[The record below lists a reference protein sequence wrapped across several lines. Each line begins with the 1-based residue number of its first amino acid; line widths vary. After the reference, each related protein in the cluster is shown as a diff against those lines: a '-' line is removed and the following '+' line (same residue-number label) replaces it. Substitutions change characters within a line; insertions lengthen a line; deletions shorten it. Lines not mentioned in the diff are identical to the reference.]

1 MADGKG
7 ESRAGLANGGRL
19 SPVPSACRLTDTLR
33 ALEDGLRE
41 DGVSAFTS
49 SAYCR
54 RFCEM
59 LLQHT
64 EDNTASESLMHCAD
78 VYETA
83 LRSFASARPYLT
95 TECEDVLLLLERLV
109 LSCFEVVL
117 SMSEDDLSS
126 DQGEHMKKSIIDS
139 HEMLVDFGNKHL
151 QLLVDNISHGGAW
164 RNPVLVKILS
174 RQSVDP
180 EEVNYWILQ
189 EGLNFLQL
197 RIKHLMK
204 TNCIQQA
211 MLLSKICSDS
221 EETSSDTFFHQSYI
235 TCLCTM
241 LPDDE
246 AFKEIS
252 KMAGQDVLDAICNLE
267 SEGQINTAFILCTTY
282 LTQQLQNEVASCSWE
297 LTLFW
302 SKLQRRIDPCLST
315 FLERCRQF
323 GVIAKTRQHLFFLI
337 KVVHTEAGDEGVPV
351 SIMLCIRALQITS
364 NENDATKTSV
374 CKTIACL
381 LPQDLEVRR
390 ACQLTEFLFEPT
402 TEGLNILEELYLQP
416 DQKNVEES
424 SVISNSLRCEL
435 LLALKSHWLFDPEFW
450 DWKTLKRHC
459 LKLLGQD
466 GSDTEEE
473 SYGEP
478 SVNDPDLLDAS
489 LASYNYHAEQT
500 EETQEYT
507 FNETENVK
515 VKKPVGSSERY
526 KRWLQY
532 KFYCVICNREVIEAR
547 ILHHAKMHLEDG
559 IYTCP
564 VCVKKFRKKEIF
576 VPHVMDHMKM
586 PMRHRQKKKET
597 KKRESTKSPEPEP
610 EPEPE
615 SDPDGYMSFR
625 ALRDKNLQDRDVYPC
640 PGTDCSRVFKQFK
653 YLSIHLKAEHQ
664 NNDENAKHYLDLKN
678 MREKC
683 GYCRRHFITNFH
695 LSQHMRIHVGS
706 HPFMCVSIDC
716 NERFKTVNELLHHKH
731 THLELQYKCELEG
744 CHLVFSDLG
753 LLYHHEAQHF
763 RDAAYT
769 CTFPQCKKFYYCK
782 TELQKHIATHVAHS
796 ENSFGNGTEF
806 FNNLKNEVGNPNNSS
821 CNYPPSLIE
830 RNIMSS
836 KETEPESENL
846 EEEKLEQVKTEP
858 YLHHGMGPD
867 CTLKNECKDQINTEK
882 LNMNTCKMSDPASDV
897 KQECLHSSGI
907 EELLEKPHEAESL
920 CNVTMPNEAHIK
932 SEEEEIPTSEDFT
945 KSSTSEDVMFEL
957 LTSLKQLN
965 LKNVDSCIQET
976 IADSS
981 KSSKVTQNRNT
992 KKKEKVPSQYIS
1004 QLSSKPFFCEF
1015 KGCKSAF
1022 VTKAALL
1029 LHYCKKH
1036 DYTKEKALKL
1046 NMFQKKFS
1054 PFECHICQRRFTRRT
1069 LLRFHYKTDHH
1080 IGKEKPRRNV
1090 RKFDKK
1096 MKPRIKHQ
1104 RRTGCWEKLLTN
1116 EVSCQSNVRTSPVQE
1131 GFISETYADSLSDET
1146 DSSNAFGALRPD
1158 DLTSIEA
1165 RGARRIVDKDKSCYA
1180 LNKYHKPFHCIHK
1193 SCNASFTSQRG
1204 LVRHYQL
1211 VHQYNRESLC
1221 LEKDKAQNKET
1232 NKCRRIFTCKYEECK
1247 KSFICGR
1254 ALSKHYKEFHDLSEN
1269 EEKEV
1274 DGFDNENYLQS
1285 ETEEDEVKF
1294 SDESESEASEIYC
1307 DEEGCTAVFTDHTNY
1322 SRHVMTRH
1330 RKYDLYDCR
1339 RKRKKK
1345 VKEVDENY
1353 IEPKRHKRFFQRK
1366 NVKVQNNAGNKEEVE
1381 FKTRKEALQ
1390 MCAQNTDTTQF
1401 PCMVHGCSSVVK
1413 LESSI
1418 IRHYKLTHHL
1428 NPAFVSNQIRE
1439 LVYCV
1444 KNLSKNREEFSSP
1457 EGSPKSSDHLQD
1469 SKITRLSLRSNN
1481 IGTSNERGDSYKT
1494 SNSDLR
1500 KNGSVDRDFYGT
1512 SPHHNKI
1519 TNNVNESDMK
1529 SSNRRNEDRTSKSS
1543 GKENVSSF
1551 HKGHKEENYKGV
1563 PSQDPGES
1571 DLLDSTK
1578 CNQQDPVQAVI
1589 GLTNFKPM
1597 GFESSFL
1604 KFLQESRNSDEDD
1617 ESDSDEWD
1625 FPQKS
1630 KRRHSLQNRKRACKE
1645 RNEREIRLSLGKTA
1659 SSEPTLE
1666 NLRTMLDKA
1675 LTDCGDLAL
1684 KQLHQ
1689 LYQKPVVVLERS
1701 DFTAP
1706 LIDLF
1711 SSKKTDQLCVGIS

>member
-1 MADGKG
+1 
-7 ESRAGLANGGRL
+7 
-19 SPVPSACRLTDTLR
+19 
-33 ALEDGLRE
+33 
-41 DGVSAFTS
+41 
-49 SAYCR
+49 
-54 RFCEM
+54 
-59 LLQHT
+59 
-64 EDNTASESLMHCAD
+64 
-78 VYETA
+78 
-83 LRSFASARPYLT
+83 
-95 TECEDVLLLLERLV
+95 
-109 LSCFEVVL
+109 
-117 SMSEDDLSS
+117 
-126 DQGEHMKKSIIDS
+126 
-139 HEMLVDFGNKHL
+139 
-151 QLLVDNISHGGAW
+151 
-164 RNPVLVKILS
+164 
-174 RQSVDP
+174 
-180 EEVNYWILQ
+180 
-189 EGLNFLQL
+189 
-197 RIKHLMK
+197 MK
-204 TNCIQQA
+204 TSCVQQA
-211 MLLSKICSDS
+211 MLLSKICFNS
-221 EETSSDTFFHQSYI
+221 EGTSNDFFFRQSFI

-241 LPDDE
+241 LPDEE

-252 KMAGQDVLDAICNLE
+252 KMAGQDVLDTICNLE

-282 LTQQLQNEVASCSWE
+282 LTHQLQNEVTSCSWE

-302 SKLQRRIDPCLST
+302 SKLQRRIDPCLNT

-390 ACQLTEFLFEPT
+390 ACQLTEFLLEPT
-402 TEGLNILEELYLQP
+402 SEGLNTLEELYLQP

-450 DWKTLKRHC
+450 DWKTIKRHC
-459 LKLLGQD
+459 LKLLGKD
-466 GSDTEEE
+466 VSDAEE
-473 SYGEP
+473 SFGEQ
-478 SVNDPDLLDAS
+478 SLNEPDLLDA
-489 LASYNYHAEQT
+489 LAGYDDPTDQT
-500 EETQEYT
+500 EETQEYAS
-507 FNETENVK
+507 NDIENVK

-564 VCVKKFRKKEIF
+564 VCVKKFRKKEVF

-586 PMRHRQKKKET
+586 PMRHRQKKKNEILEQAT
-597 KKRESTKSPEPEP
+597 VEIPEPEN
-610 EPEPE
+610 
-615 SDPDGYMSFR
+615 DPNGYISFR
-625 ALRDKNLQDRDVYPC
+625 TIRDKNLQDRDVYPC

-664 NNDENAKHYLDLKN
+664 NNDENAKHYLNLKN

-683 GYCRRHFITNFH
+683 AFCRRHFITNFH
-695 LSQHMRIHVGS
+695 LRQHMRIHIGS

-731 THLELQYKCELEG
+731 THLDLQYKCELEG

-769 CTFPQCKKFYYCK
+769 CTFPRCKKFFYCK
-782 TELQKHIATHVAHS
+782 SELQDHIATHLAHS
-796 ENSFGNGTEF
+796 VNSFGNGTDLF
-806 FNNLKNEVGNPNNSS
+806 QNLKNEMGDPDNSS
-821 CNYPPSLIE
+821 CNYMPSLIE
-830 RNIMSS
+830 RNIMSC
-836 KETEPESENL
+836 KEMGPESGDL
-846 EEEKLEQVKTEP
+846 DEKMSERVKIEHC
-858 YLHHGMGPD
+858 LHHGIGPD
-867 CTLKNECKDQINTEK
+867 GTLKNECEGQTDTEK
-882 LNMNTCKMSDPASDV
+882 LNICTCKLNDPDNKL
-897 KQECLHSSGI
+897 KQESLHSSCAG
-907 EELLEKPHEAESL
+907 ELLKKPPVAESL
-920 CNVTMPNEAHIK
+920 CSVTKPDVTHIK
-932 SEEEEIPTSEDFT
+932 PEEEDISTSEDFT
-945 KSSTSEDVMFEL
+945 NSTTSEDVMFEL

-965 LKNVDSCIQET
+965 LKNADTCVQDT
-976 IADSS
+976 AADSS
-981 KSSKVTQNRNT
+981 NSSTLPQNGSAPKPEKSI
-992 KKKEKVPSQYIS
+992 SQYLS
-1004 QLSSKPFFCEF
+1004 QLSSKPFCCEL

-1036 DYTKEKALKL
+1036 GYAKEKALKL
-1046 NMFQKKFS
+1046 NMFQRRYS

-1069 LLRFHYKTDHH
+1069 LLRIHYKNDHH
-1080 IGKEKPRRNV
+1080 ITKEKARTSV

-1096 MKPRIKHQ
+1096 IKPRNMRQ

-1116 EVSCQSNVRTSPVQE
+1116 ETSSHSNDGTSPIQE
-1131 GFISETYADSLSDET
+1131 GFNSEIDSLSDET

-1158 DLTSIEA
+1158 DLVSSEG
-1165 RGARRIVDKDKSCYA
+1165 RGSRRIVDKDKSCYA

-1193 SCNASFTSQRG
+1193 TCNASFTSQRG

-1211 VHQYNRESLC
+1211 VHQYTRESLC
-1221 LEKDKAQNKET
+1221 LEKQEQNKKET
-1232 NKCRRIFTCKYEECK
+1232 NKCRKIFTCKYDECR

-1254 ALSKHYKEFHDLSEN
+1254 ALAKHYKEFHDQSEN
-1269 EEKEV
+1269 EGKEV
-1274 DGFDNENYLQS
+1274 DSFDNENFFPS
-1285 ETEEDEVKF
+1285 ETDDEDKY
-1294 SDESESEASEIYC
+1294 SDESESEESEFYC
-1307 DEEGCTAVFTDHTNY
+1307 DVEGCTAVFTDHTNY
-1322 SRHVMTRH
+1322 SRHIMTRH
-1330 RKYDLYDCR
+1330 RKYNLYESR

-1345 VKEVDENY
+1345 AEEVDENY
-1353 IEPKRHKRFFQRK
+1353 TEAKRNKRLLQRK
-1366 NVKVQNNAGNKEEVE
+1366 VIKIQNIAGKKEMLE
-1381 FKTRKEALQ
+1381 FKTREEALK
-1390 MCAQNTDTTQF
+1390 MCLKDADATQF

-1428 NPAFVSNQIRE
+1428 NPPYVSNHTDE

-1444 KNLSKNREEFSSP
+1444 KNFPKDSEEASSP
-1457 EGSPKSSDHLQD
+1457 ERSPKSSDDTQD
-1469 SKITRLSLRSNN
+1469 HKITRLSLRSSN
-1481 IGTSNERGDSYKT
+1481 ISTSNEKSDSYKT
-1494 SNSDLR
+1494 NSDLR
-1500 KNGSVDRDFYGT
+1500 KNGSMEKDFYGT
-1512 SPHHNKI
+1512 PHPNKI
-1519 TNNVNESDMK
+1519 SNAKESDVRF
-1529 SSNRRNEDRTSKSS
+1529 SNRKNEDRTKSS
-1543 GKENVSSF
+1543 GKENISSF
-1551 HKGHKEENYKGV
+1551 HTEDKEEKHKV
-1563 PSQDPGES
+1563 AHVRDPAES
-1571 DLLDSTK
+1571 DSPEAKK
-1578 CNQQDPVQAVI
+1578 CSQQEQVQAAI

-1604 KFLQESRNSDEDD
+1604 KFLQESRDSDD
-1617 ESDSDEWD
+1617 ESDSNEWD
-1625 FPQKS
+1625 FPQKR
-1630 KRRHSLQNRKRACKE
+1630 KRQNALQNRKRSCKD
-1645 RNEREIRLSLGKTA
+1645 RNEREIRLSLGKTT

-1711 SSKKTDQLCVGIS
+1711 SSKKTDRLCVGIS